1 MTPFPLR
8 RRQSRRLRSFA
19 GSVEPTPAPRLP
31 SWWLEDAL
39 SREEGGD
46 APALDGDSTADC
58 AIVGGGYTGLWT
70 ALALRERDPELRV
83 TLVEAE
89 ICGAGPSGRNG
100 GFCHGYW
107 AALSSVLPVLGRD
120 ASLALCEAGEKIVPA
135 VRALGEDVWLHEGGR
150 LDVSAAPAQDSTV
163 TASVDAARVLGRP
176 EEAVYLSR
184 DQLAQR
190 VVSPV
195 FRSAAYFR
203 EGATVHPGL
212 LVRALRRKA
221 IAAGVS
227 LHERTP
233 ALRVRDGE
241 VTTPGGV
248 LRAREVV
255 LATNAFLSAWKP
267 ASRSL
272 TNFGSYVVLTEPVP
286 DLVRSINW
294 TGNEAIVDG
303 RMFVHY
309 FRTLDDGRVLMGSG
323 SGPIGFAGRVDDRFS
338 RDVPTAERAEAG
350 LRRLLPGLAE
360 AKVERSWG
368 GPIDVSADHLP
379 FFATKPGTRIHYGA
393 GYSGHG
399 VGPSYLGGQ
408 ILASL
413 ALGSNDEWTR
423 LPLASRHV
431 PSLPPEPFRRLGGG
445 LVRHSIMRCEE
456 AEERGERPPL
466 HARAGAAIPRLLRME
481 LGTR

>member
-1 MTPFPLR
+1 MTLPD
-8 RRQSRRLRSFA
+8 
-19 GSVEPTPAPRLP
+19 PRLP

-39 SREEGGD
+39 AREGEA
-46 APALDGDSTADC
+46 APAPKLEGNASADV

-107 AALSSVLPVLGRD
+107 SALSSVLPVLGHER
-120 ASLALCEAGEKIVPA
+120 ALELCRAGEQIVPA
-135 VRALGEDVWLHEGGR
+135 VRALGEDVWLREGGR
-150 LDVSAAPAQDSTV
+150 LDVSAARAQDG
-163 TASVDAARVLGRP
+163 SVERAVAAAAEVGHP
-176 EEAVYLSR
+176 EEAVPLSPEE
-184 DQLAQR
+184 LSAR
-190 VVSPV
+190 VRSPV
-195 FRSAAYFR
+195 FRRGVFFR
-203 EGATVHPGL
+203 DGATVHPGL
-212 LVRALRRKA
+212 LVRALRRRA

-227 LHERTP
+227 IHEHTP
-233 ALRVRDGE
+233 AMRVREGE
-241 VTTPGGV
+241 VTTPGGL
-248 LRAREVV
+248 LRAPEIV
-255 LATNAFLSAWKP
+255 LATNAALTGWRP
-267 ASRSL
+267 AGRSL

-286 DLVRSINW
+286 ELLEELNW
-294 TGNEAIVDG
+294 TGHEAIVDG
-303 RMFVHY
+303 RMFIHY

-323 SGPIGFAGRVDDRFS
+323 SGPIGFGGRVDERFS
-338 RDVPTAERAEAG
+338 QDRATAARAAAG
-350 LRRLLPGLAE
+350 LRRLLPGLERARI
-360 AKVERSWG
+360 ERSWG

-379 FFATKPGTRIHYGA
+379 FFKTKPGTRIHYGA

-399 VGPSYLGGQ
+399 VGPSWLGGQ

-413 ALGSNDEWTR
+413 ALGAEDEWTR

-445 LVRHSIMRCEE
+445 LVRASIMACEA
-456 AEERGERPPL
+456 AEERGKRPPL
-466 HARAGAAIPRLLRME
+466 AARAGAAIPKLLRME